1 MWNNQSVVTMDPK
14 KNTQSVKHHA
24 PSAVLL
30 REERLPV
37 VSKYKLR
44 RKSFRQIIPLVEQE
58 TGQKV
63 SVQTIKRDW
72 DLCLERW
79 REESAQS
86 TKQAID
92 EAVAECEQVIAELWE
107 LYEQSKKAKIRKT
120 KKVHKYHT
128 KINDFG
134 IPNLG
139 EKICPVT
146 ATSEDGTITDDQI
159 GDVRILAEIR
169 AWEERRDKLLG
180 LQTAKVD
187 ITSGGKAF
195 TGFSS
200 VIPDVPGIVEY
211 CAQIDAQRAERER
224 ERNGE

>member
-1 MWNNQSVVTMDPK
+1 MDPK
-14 KNTQSVKHHA
+14 KNTKSAKHHA

-44 RKSFRQIIPLVEQE
+44 RKSFRQIIPLVEKE

-92 EAVAECEQVIAELWE
+92 EAVAECEQVIDELWQ
-107 LYEQSKKAKIRKT
+107 LYEDSKKKKTRKT
-120 KKVHKYHT
+120 KKVRKNHT
-128 KINDFG
+128 EINDFG
-134 IPNLG
+134 IPKLG
-139 EKICPVT
+139 KPITPVET
-146 ATSEDGTITDDQI
+146 SSEDGTITDTQI

-180 LQTAKVD
+180 LQTARVD
-187 ITSGGKAF
+187 ITSGGKTF

-211 CAQIDAQRAERER
+211 CARIDAEREQR
-224 ERNGE
+224 ERESDGE

>member
-1 MWNNQSVVTMDPK
+1 MDPK
-14 KNTQSVKHHA
+14 KNTKSAKHHA
-24 PSAVLL
+24 PSAALL

-44 RKSFRQIIPLVEQE
+44 RKSFRQIIPLVEKE

-92 EAVAECEQVIAELWE
+92 EAVAECEQVIDELWQ
-107 LYEQSKKAKIRKT
+107 LYEDSKKKKTRTT
-120 KKVHKYHT
+120 KKVRKNHT
-128 KINDFG
+128 EINSFG
-134 IPNLG
+134 IPKLA
-139 EKICPVT
+139 KPITPV
-146 ATSEDGTITDDQI
+146 ATSSEDGTVTDTQI

-180 LQTAKVD
+180 LQTARVD
-187 ITSGGKAF
+187 ITSGGKTF

-200 VIPDVPGIVEY
+200 VIPNVPGIVEY
-211 CAQIDAQRAERER
+211 CARIDAERER
-224 ERNGE
+224 ESDGE

>member
-1 MWNNQSVVTMDPK
+1 MDPN
-14 KNTQSVKHHA
+14 KNTKTAKHHA
-24 PSAVLL
+24 PSAALL

-44 RKSFRQIIPLVEQE
+44 RKSFRQIIPLVEKE

-79 REESAQS
+79 RDESAQS

-92 EAVAECEQVIAELWE
+92 EAVAECEHVLDELWE
-107 LYEQSKKAKIRKT
+107 LYEASKKKKTRKT
-120 KKVHKYHT
+120 KKVRKNHT
-128 KINDFG
+128 EINAFG
-134 IPNLG
+134 IPKLG
-139 EKICPVT
+139 KPITPVT
-146 ATSEDGTITDDQI
+146 TSSEDATVTDDQI

-180 LQTAKVD
+180 LQTARVD

-211 CAQIDAQRAERER
+211 CARIDAEREQR
-224 ERNGE
+224 ERESNGE

>member
-1 MWNNQSVVTMDPK
+1 MDPK
-14 KNTQSVKHHA
+14 KNTKSAKHHA
-24 PSAVLL
+24 PSAALL

-44 RKSFRQIIPLVEQE
+44 RKSFRQIIPLVEKE

-92 EAVAECEQVIAELWE
+92 EAVAECEHVLSELWQ
-107 LYEQSKKAKIRKT
+107 LYEASKKKKTRTT
-120 KKVHKYHT
+120 KKVRKNHT
-128 KINDFG
+128 EINDFG
-134 IPNLG
+134 IPKLG
-139 EKICPVT
+139 KPIAPVT
-146 ATSEDGTITDDQI
+146 TSSEDATVTDNQI

-180 LQTAKVD
+180 LQTARVD

-211 CAQIDAQRAERER
+211 CARIDAEREQRDR
-224 ERNGE
+224 ESNGE

>member
-1 MWNNQSVVTMDPK
+1 MDPR
-14 KNTQSVKHHA
+14 KNTNTAKHHV
-24 PSAVLL
+24 PSAALL
-30 REERLPV
+30 REERLPII
-37 VSKYKLR
+37 SKYKLR
-44 RKSFRQIIPLVEQE
+44 RYTFRQIIPIVEKE

-63 SVQTIKRDW
+63 SVATVKRDW

-92 EAVAECEQVIAELWE
+92 EAVAECEQVIDELWQ
-107 LYEQSKKAKIRKT
+107 LYEDSKKKKTRTT
-120 KKVHKYHT
+120 KKVRKNHT
-128 KINDFG
+128 EINDFG
-134 IPNLG
+134 IPKLG
-139 EKICPVT
+139 KPITPV
-146 ATSEDGTITDDQI
+146 ATSSEDGTVTDTQI

-187 ITSGGKAF
+187 ITSGGKTF

-211 CAQIDAQRAERER
+211 CARIDAEREQR
-224 ERNGE
+224 ERESNGE

>member
-1 MWNNQSVVTMDPK
+1 MDPK
-14 KNTQSVKHHA
+14 KNTRSAKHHA
-24 PSAVLL
+24 PSAALL

-44 RKSFRQIIPLVEQE
+44 RKSFRQIIPLVEKE

-92 EAVAECEQVIAELWE
+92 EAVAECEQVIDELWQ
-107 LYEQSKKAKIRKT
+107 LYEDSKKKKTRTT
-120 KKVHKYHT
+120 KKVRKNHT
-128 KINDFG
+128 EINDFG
-134 IPNLG
+134 IPKLG
-139 EKICPVT
+139 KPITPV
-146 ATSEDGTITDDQI
+146 ATSSEDGTVTDTQI

-180 LQTAKVD
+180 LQTARVD
-187 ITSGGKAF
+187 ITSGGKTF

-211 CAQIDAQRAERER
+211 CARIDAEREQR
-224 ERNGE
+224 ERESNGE

>member
-1 MWNNQSVVTMDPK
+1 MDPA
-14 KNTQSVKHHA
+14 KNTNKAKKHA
-24 PSAVLL
+24 PTASLL

-44 RKSFRQIIPLVEQE
+44 RLSFRQIIPLVEQE

-63 SVQTIKRDW
+63 SVQTIKNDW
-72 DLCLERW
+72 DLCLSRW
-79 REESAQS
+79 RDETAQS
-86 TKQAID
+86 TKAAID
-92 EAVAECEQVIAELWE
+92 EAVAECEQVIAELWD
-107 LYEQSKKAKIRKT
+107 LYERSKDAKVRKT
-120 KKVHKYHT
+120 KKTHTYHT

-134 IPNLG
+134 IPQLG
-139 EKICPVT
+139 QLILPVD
-146 ATSEDGTITDDQI
+146 ATSESGEIEDVQI

-187 ITSGGKAF
+187 ITSGGKTF

-224 ERNGE
+224 ENNGE

>member
-1 MWNNQSVVTMDPK
+1 MDPK
-14 KNTQSVKHHA
+14 KNTKSAKHHA
-24 PSAVLL
+24 PSAALL

-44 RKSFRQIIPLVEQE
+44 RKSFRQIIPLVEKE

-92 EAVAECEQVIAELWE
+92 EAVAECEQVIDELWQ
-107 LYEQSKKAKIRKT
+107 LYEDSKKKKTRTT
-120 KKVHKYHT
+120 KKVRKNHT
-128 KINDFG
+128 EINDFG
-134 IPNLG
+134 IPKLG
-139 EKICPVT
+139 KPITPV
-146 ATSEDGTITDDQI
+146 ATSSEDGTVTDSQI

-180 LQTAKVD
+180 LQTARVD
-187 ITSGGKAF
+187 ITSGGKTF

-211 CAQIDAQRAERER
+211 CARIDAEREQQER
-224 ERNGE
+224 ESNGE

>member
-1 MWNNQSVVTMDPK
+1 MDPK
-14 KNTQSVKHHA
+14 KNTKSAKHHA
-24 PSAVLL
+24 PSAALL

-44 RKSFRQIIPLVEQE
+44 RKSFRQIIPLVEKE

-92 EAVAECEQVIAELWE
+92 EAVAECEQVIDELWQ
-107 LYEQSKKAKIRKT
+107 LYEDSKKKKTRTT
-120 KKVHKYHT
+120 KKVRKNHT
-128 KINDFG
+128 EINDFG
-134 IPNLG
+134 IPKLG
-139 EKICPVT
+139 KPITPV
-146 ATSEDGTITDDQI
+146 ATSSEDGTVTDTQI

-180 LQTAKVD
+180 LQTARVD
-187 ITSGGKAF
+187 ITSGGKTF

-211 CAQIDAQRAERER
+211 CARIDAEREQR
-224 ERNGE
+224 ERESNGE

>member
-1 MWNNQSVVTMDPK
+1 MDPK
-14 KNTQSVKHHA
+14 KNTKSAKHHA
-24 PSAVLL
+24 PSAALL

-44 RKSFRQIIPLVEQE
+44 RKSFRQIIPLVEKE

-92 EAVAECEQVIAELWE
+92 EAVAECEQVIDELWQ
-107 LYEQSKKAKIRKT
+107 LYEDSKKKKTRTT
-120 KKVHKYHT
+120 KKVRKNHT
-128 KINDFG
+128 EINDFG
-134 IPNLG
+134 IPKLG
-139 EKICPVT
+139 KPITPV
-146 ATSEDGTITDDQI
+146 ATSSEDGTVTDYQI

-187 ITSGGKAF
+187 ITSGGKTF

-200 VIPDVPGIVEY
+200 IIPDVPGIVEY
-211 CAQIDAQRAERER
+211 CARIDAEREQR
-224 ERNGE
+224 ERESNGE

>member
-1 MWNNQSVVTMDPK
+1 MDPK
-14 KNTQSVKHHA
+14 KNTKSAKHHA

-44 RKSFRQIIPLVEQE
+44 RKSFRQIIPLVEKE

-92 EAVAECEQVIAELWE
+92 EAVAECEQVIDELWQ
-107 LYEQSKKAKIRKT
+107 LYEDSKKKKTRKT
-120 KKVHKYHT
+120 KKVHKNHT
-128 KINDFG
+128 EINDFG
-134 IPNLG
+134 IPKLG
-139 EKICPVT
+139 KPITPV
-146 ATSEDGTITDDQI
+146 ATSSEDATVTDDQI

-180 LQTAKVD
+180 LQTARVD
-187 ITSGGKAF
+187 ITSGGKTF

-211 CAQIDAQRAERER
+211 CARIDAEREQR
-224 ERNGE
+224 ERESDGE

>member
-1 MWNNQSVVTMDPK
+1 MDPK
-14 KNTQSVKHHA
+14 KNTKSAKHHA
-24 PSAVLL
+24 PSAALL

-44 RKSFRQIIPLVEQE
+44 RKSFRQIIPLVEKE

-92 EAVAECEQVIAELWE
+92 EAVAECEQVIDELWQ
-107 LYEQSKKAKIRKT
+107 LYEDSKKKKTRTT
-120 KKVHKYHT
+120 KKVRKNHT
-128 KINDFG
+128 EINDFG
-134 IPNLG
+134 IPKLG
-139 EKICPVT
+139 KSITPV
-146 ATSEDGTITDDQI
+146 ATSSEDGTVTDTQI

-180 LQTAKVD
+180 LQTARVD
-187 ITSGGKAF
+187 ITSGGKTF

-211 CAQIDAQRAERER
+211 CARIDAEREQR
-224 ERNGE
+224 ERESDGE

>member
-1 MWNNQSVVTMDPK
+1 MKITLIDDICDFTLIECLKFYIVGMRAWT
-14 KNTQSVKHHA
+14 T
-24 PSAVLL
+24 
-30 REERLPV
+30 
-37 VSKYKLR
+37 Y
-44 RKSFRQIIPLVEQE
+44 
-58 TGQKV
+58 
-63 SVQTIKRDW
+63 RDW
-72 DLCLERW
+72 ETRQCR
-79 REESAQS
+79 
-86 TKQAID
+86 
-92 EAVAECEQVIAELWE
+92 V
-107 LYEQSKKAKIRKT
+107 RKT

-128 KINDFG
+128 KINDYG

>member
-1 MWNNQSVVTMDPK
+1 MDPK
-14 KNTQSVKHHA
+14 KNTKSAKHHA
-24 PSAVLL
+24 PSAALL

-44 RKSFRQIIPLVEQE
+44 RKSFRQIIPLVEKE

-92 EAVAECEQVIAELWE
+92 EAVAECEQVIDELWQ
-107 LYEQSKKAKIRKT
+107 LYEDSKKKKTRTT
-120 KKVHKYHT
+120 KKVRKNHT
-128 KINDFG
+128 EINDFG
-134 IPNLG
+134 IPKLG
-139 EKICPVT
+139 KPITPV
-146 ATSEDGTITDDQI
+146 ATSSEDGTVTDSQI

-180 LQTAKVD
+180 LQTARVD
-187 ITSGGKAF
+187 ITSGGKTF

-211 CAQIDAQRAERER
+211 CARIDAEREQR
-224 ERNGE
+224 ERESDGE

>member
-1 MWNNQSVVTMDPK
+1 MDPN
-14 KNTQSVKHHA
+14 KNTKSAKHHA
-24 PSAVLL
+24 PSAALL

-44 RKSFRQIIPLVEQE
+44 RKSFRQIIPLVEKE

-92 EAVAECEQVIAELWE
+92 EAVAECEQVIDELWQ
-107 LYEQSKKAKIRKT
+107 LYEDSKKKKTRTT
-120 KKVHKYHT
+120 KKVRKNHT
-128 KINDFG
+128 EINDFG
-134 IPNLG
+134 IPKLG
-139 EKICPVT
+139 KPITPV
-146 ATSEDGTITDDQI
+146 ATSSEDGTVTDTQI

-180 LQTAKVD
+180 LQTARVD
-187 ITSGGKAF
+187 ITSGGKTF

-211 CAQIDAQRAERER
+211 CARIDAEREQR
-224 ERNGE
+224 ERESDGE

>member
-1 MWNNQSVVTMDPK
+1 MDPK
-14 KNTQSVKHHA
+14 KNTKSAKHHA
-24 PSAVLL
+24 PSAALL

-44 RKSFRQIIPLVEQE
+44 RKSFRQIIPLVEKE

-86 TKQAID
+86 TKRAID
-92 EAVAECEQVIAELWE
+92 EAVAECEQVIDELWQ
-107 LYEQSKKAKIRKT
+107 LYEDSKKKKTRTT
-120 KKVHKYHT
+120 KKVRKNHT
-128 KINDFG
+128 EINDFG
-134 IPNLG
+134 IPKLG
-139 EKICPVT
+139 KPITPV
-146 ATSEDGTITDDQI
+146 ATSSEDGTVTDTQI

-180 LQTAKVD
+180 LQTARVD
-187 ITSGGKAF
+187 ITSGGKTF

-211 CAQIDAQRAERER
+211 CARIDAEREQR
-224 ERNGE
+224 ERESNGE

>member
-1 MWNNQSVVTMDPK
+1 MDPK
-14 KNTQSVKHHA
+14 KNTKSAKHHA
-24 PSAVLL
+24 PSAALL

-44 RKSFRQIIPLVEQE
+44 RKSFRQIIPLVEKE

-92 EAVAECEQVIAELWE
+92 EAVAECEQVIDELWQ
-107 LYEQSKKAKIRKT
+107 LYEDSKKKKTRTT
-120 KKVHKYHT
+120 KKVRKNHT
-128 KINDFG
+128 EINDFG
-134 IPNLG
+134 IPKLG
-139 EKICPVT
+139 EPITPV
-146 ATSEDGTITDDQI
+146 ATSSEDGTVTDTQI

-187 ITSGGKAF
+187 ITSGGKTF

-200 VIPDVPGIVEY
+200 IIPDVPGIVEY
-211 CAQIDAQRAERER
+211 CARIDAEREQR
-224 ERNGE
+224 ERESNGE

>member
-1 MWNNQSVVTMDPK
+1 MDPK
-14 KNTQSVKHHA
+14 KNTKSAKHHA
-24 PSAVLL
+24 PSAALL

-44 RKSFRQIIPLVEQE
+44 RKSFRQIIPLVEKE

-92 EAVAECEQVIAELWE
+92 EAVAECEQVIDELWQ
-107 LYEQSKKAKIRKT
+107 LYEDSKKKKTRTT
-120 KKVHKYHT
+120 KKVRKNHT
-128 KINDFG
+128 EINDFG
-134 IPNLG
+134 IPKLG
-139 EKICPVT
+139 KPITPV
-146 ATSEDGTITDDQI
+146 ATSSEDGTVTDSQI

-180 LQTAKVD
+180 LQTARVD
-187 ITSGGKAF
+187 ITSGGKTF

-211 CAQIDAQRAERER
+211 CARIDAEREQR
-224 ERNGE
+224 ERESNGE

>member
-1 MWNNQSVVTMDPK
+1 MDPK
-14 KNTQSVKHHA
+14 KNTKSAKHHA
-24 PSAVLL
+24 PSAALL

-44 RKSFRQIIPLVEQE
+44 RKSFRQIIPLVEKE

-92 EAVAECEQVIAELWE
+92 EAVAECEQVIDELWQ
-107 LYEQSKKAKIRKT
+107 LYEDSKKKKTRTT
-120 KKVHKYHT
+120 KKVRKNHT
-128 KINDFG
+128 EINDFG
-134 IPNLG
+134 IPKLG
-139 EKICPVT
+139 KPITPV
-146 ATSEDGTITDDQI
+146 ATSSEDGTVTDTQI

-187 ITSGGKAF
+187 ITSGGKTF

-200 VIPDVPGIVEY
+200 IIPDVPGIVEY
-211 CAQIDAQRAERER
+211 CARIDAEREQR
-224 ERNGE
+224 ERESNGE

>member
-1 MWNNQSVVTMDPK
+1 MDPK
-14 KNTQSVKHHA
+14 KNTKSAKHHA
-24 PSAVLL
+24 PSAALL

-44 RKSFRQIIPLVEQE
+44 RKSFRQIIPLVEKE

-92 EAVAECEQVIAELWE
+92 EAVAECEQVIDELWQ
-107 LYEQSKKAKIRKT
+107 LYEDSKKKKTRTT
-120 KKVHKYHT
+120 KKVRKNHT
-128 KINDFG
+128 EINDFG
-134 IPNLG
+134 IPKLG
-139 EKICPVT
+139 KPITPV
-146 ATSEDGTITDDQI
+146 ATSSEDGTVTDTQI

-187 ITSGGKAF
+187 ITSGGKTF

-211 CAQIDAQRAERER
+211 CARIDAEREQR
-224 ERNGE
+224 ERESNGE

>member
-1 MWNNQSVVTMDPK
+1 MDPK
-14 KNTQSVKHHA
+14 KNTKSAKHHA
-24 PSAVLL
+24 PSAALL

-44 RKSFRQIIPLVEQE
+44 RKSFRQIIPLVEKE

-92 EAVAECEQVIAELWE
+92 EAVAECEQVIDELWQ
-107 LYEQSKKAKIRKT
+107 LYEDSKKKKTRTT
-120 KKVHKYHT
+120 KKVRKNHT
-128 KINDFG
+128 EINDFG
-134 IPNLG
+134 IPKLG
-139 EKICPVT
+139 KPITPV
-146 ATSEDGTITDDQI
+146 ATSSEDGTVTDSQI

-187 ITSGGKAF
+187 ITSGGKTF

-211 CAQIDAQRAERER
+211 CARIDAEREQR
-224 ERNGE
+224 ERESNGE

>member
-1 MWNNQSVVTMDPK
+1 MDPK
-14 KNTQSVKHHA
+14 KNTKSAKHHPA
-24 PSAVLL
+24 SAALL

-44 RKSFRQIIPLVEQE
+44 RLSFRQIIPLVEKE

-63 SVQTIKRDW
+63 NVTTIKRDW
-72 DLCLERW
+72 DLCRERW

-86 TKQAID
+86 TKEAID
-92 EAVAECEQVIAELWE
+92 EAVAECEHVLAELWA
-107 LYEQSKKAKIRKT
+107 LYEESKKKKVRKT
-120 KKVHKYHT
+120 KKVHKTHT
-128 KINDFG
+128 EINGFG
-134 IPNLG
+134 VPKLG
-139 EKICPVT
+139 KPIAPVET
-146 ATSEDGTITDDQI
+146 TSESGTVEDKQI

-187 ITSGGKAF
+187 ITSGGKVF

-200 VIPDVPGIVEY
+200 VVPDVPGIVEY
-211 CAQIDAQRAERER
+211 CARIDAERER
-224 ERNGE
+224 REREENGE

>member
-1 MWNNQSVVTMDPK
+1 MDPK
-14 KNTQSVKHHA
+14 KNTKSAKHHA
-24 PSAVLL
+24 PSAALL

-44 RKSFRQIIPLVEQE
+44 RKSFRQIIPLVEKE

-92 EAVAECEQVIAELWE
+92 EAVAECEQVIDELWQ
-107 LYEQSKKAKIRKT
+107 LYEDSKKKKTRTT
-120 KKVHKYHT
+120 KKVRKNHT
-128 KINDFG
+128 EINNFG
-134 IPNLG
+134 IPKLA
-139 EKICPVT
+139 KPITPV
-146 ATSEDGTITDDQI
+146 ATSSEDGTVTDTQI

-180 LQTAKVD
+180 LQTARVD
-187 ITSGGKAF
+187 ITSGGKTF

-200 VIPDVPGIVEY
+200 VIPNVPGIVEY
-211 CAQIDAQRAERER
+211 CARIDAERER
-224 ERNGE
+224 ESDGE